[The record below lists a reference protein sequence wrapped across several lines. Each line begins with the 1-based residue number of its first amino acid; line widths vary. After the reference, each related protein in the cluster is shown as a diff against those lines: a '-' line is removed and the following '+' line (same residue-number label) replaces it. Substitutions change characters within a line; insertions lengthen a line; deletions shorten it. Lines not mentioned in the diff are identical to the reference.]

1 MVTSGSSSD
10 YSSISPEEDFKPST
24 IKTRAKENRDIPVDN
39 QRVTYAELRKRKAE
53 DDELEDSLR
62 RRARI
67 ERRIAKAEDKLHA
80 SAEGV
85 DSNSDVSEDES
96 MWGPPER
103 EIKPDRYTREI
114 EKPTRA
120 DPEAER
126 EEEAGWDTYEEYIHP
141 DIVNGPDSDSD
152 EEREE
157 DSAEDDDDG
166 PDDSDKSNASDESD

>member
-1 MVTSGSSSD
+1 M
-10 YSSISPEEDFKPST
+10 
-24 IKTRAKENRDIPVDN
+24 
-39 QRVTYAELRKRKAE
+39 KRKDE
-53 DDELEDSLR
+53 DYDLMDRLR

-67 ERRIAKAEDKLHA
+67 ERRIAKAEDKLH
-80 SAEGV
+80 SRAEGV
-85 DSNSDVSEDES
+85 ASDSDASEDES

-114 EKPTRA
+114 EKLARA
-120 DPEAER
+120 GPEAER
-126 EEEAGWDTYEEYIHP
+126 EEEAGWDSYEE
-141 DIVNGPDSDSD
+141 DILSDFVNDPDSDSN

>member
-1 MVTSGSSSD
+1 MND
-10 YSSISPEEDFKPST
+10 YSSISSEEDLKPST
-24 IKTRAKENRDIPVDN
+24 VKTRAKENRDIPVYN

-53 DDELEDSLR
+53 DDELEDHIR

-67 ERRIAKAEDKLHA
+67 KRRIANAEDKLHSCDVGVA
-80 SAEGV
+80 S
-85 DSNSDVSEDES
+85 DSDASEDES

-114 EKPTRA
+114 EKLTRA

-126 EEEAGWDTYEEYIHP
+126 EEEAGWDTYEEDIHP
-141 DIVNGPDSDSD
+141 DFVNGPDSDSD

-157 DSAEDDDDG
+157 DSSEDDDDR
-166 PDDSDKSNASDESD
+166 PDDSDKSNASNESD